1 MDLEEVIFP
10 VRLSDLVFQALLRIL
25 ELLVEVLV
33 LFCDL
38 LRGLLDELRYPLDLG
53 I

>member
-1 MDLEEVIFP
+1 VDLEEVIFP
-10 VRLSDLVFQALLRIL
+10 VRLSDLVFQALRIL

-38 LRGLLDELRYPLDLG
+38 LRGLLDELIYPLDLG